1 MQAAGTKRQKRR
13 DHRGIAGK
21 RSVRSEIIEGA
32 DFECPVQ
39 LYNTLPM
46 YEDIDLEHI
55 KEITKQ
61 RQRALNIID
70 CKLEYQSHI
79 KSHNKIHLLTRLFS
93 IAHRPPG
100 GIQIAHRPSV
110 EFNER
115 WWTAQQPARRGF
127 FN

>member
-21 RSVRSEIIEGA
+21 RPVRSEIIEGA

-70 CKLEYQSHI
+70 CMLDYQSHI
-79 KSHNKIHLLTRLFS
+79 KKFLSGLRRLGGSRSNKRK
-93 IAHRPPG
+93 
-100 GIQIAHRPSV
+100 
-110 EFNER
+110 
-115 WWTAQQPARRGF
+115 ARSKI
-127 FN
+127 